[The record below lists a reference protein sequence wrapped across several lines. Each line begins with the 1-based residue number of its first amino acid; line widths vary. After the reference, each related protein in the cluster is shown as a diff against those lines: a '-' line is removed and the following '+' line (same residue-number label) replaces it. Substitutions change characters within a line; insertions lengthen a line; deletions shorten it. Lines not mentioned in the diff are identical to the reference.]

1 MPLFTPPTRNEGS
14 SDFFFGRY
22 SIPVGQTV
30 VRTGGT
36 FSTTPYPWL
45 GDIADL
51 TEGVDY
57 FLGGRSYV
65 VSAEAAAELEGDGY
79 QVTRLVNG
87 SFEEGLTGWSV
98 PGDVSISESVVFE
111 GTKSAAASADGD
123 SEPPAALTQT
133 IAVEPGSTYRLTGRW
148 KFDSTAWAFPRLTI
162 KANEVSGTE
171 PGVWELVETTF
182 TAGGSGTVVLS
193 LHPASK
199 AGGTTTWFD
208 DFALERL

>member
-65 VSAEAAAELEGDGY
+65 VSDATADELIAAGYSMDG
-79 QVTRLVNG
+79 N
-87 SFEEGLTGWSV
+87 
-98 PGDVSISESVVFE
+98 
-111 GTKSAAASADGD
+111 
-123 SEPPAALTQT
+123 
-133 IAVEPGSTYRLTGRW
+133 
-148 KFDSTAWAFPRLTI
+148 
-162 KANEVSGTE
+162 
-171 PGVWELVETTF
+171 
-182 TAGGSGTVVLS
+182 
-193 LHPASK
+193 
-199 AGGTTTWFD
+199 
-208 DFALERL
+208 